1 MAEAVAERFIRPI
14 SIVRH
19 PIYNIFL
26 PVPVVCFIGAA
37 LTDWTYLDSGGT
49 RFWSNFSSWLLAAGL
64 VFAAIAGIVL
74 LIDLLRGAAANHVLG
89 WATFGL
95 LLAAW
100 VVEFVNSLVHA
111 RDGWTAVAGPGLI
124 LSVIGALLIV
134 IAGWL
139 SRDALESVR

>member
-1 MAEAVAERFIRPI
+1 MAEAAAERSIQPI

-64 VFAAIAGIVL
+64 VFAAIAGAVML
-74 LIDLLRGAAANHVLG
+74 LDLIRGAAANRALG
-89 WATFGL
+89 WATIGL

-100 VVEFVNSLVHA
+100 IVEFVNSLVHA

-124 LSVIGALLIV
+124 LSVVGALLVV

-139 SRDALESVR
+139 SRDALETAR